1 MPLCI
6 CLSACL
12 PVCLHIRPNSCPY
25 NYIIAIWLCMYISQ
39 LLQYLM
45 QKCLCVDNVA
55 YLSVCIPLCI
65 SVWLSICL
73 STFPSVCRFPYVHP
87 TICLPVCLSIYLY
100 TCPSLCQPAVHLSV
114 YLPVCPSDCP
124 SPSCLCLIWC
134 RSRCLQQL
142 SSAESQL
149 REKVSVPNA
158 FWTLGGSAYW

>member
-73 STFPSVCRFPYVHP
+73 STFPSVCRFPYVDP
-87 TICLPVCLSIYLY
+87 TICLPVCLSIYLPARLY
-100 TCPSLCQPAVHLSV
+100 VNQLSIYPSI
-114 YLPVCPSDCP
+114 
-124 SPSCLCLIWC
+124 CLCARLTVRPRLVSAW
-134 RSRCLQQL
+134 SDVAAAAYSSWAPL
-142 SSAESQL
+142 SLSW
-149 REKVSVPNA
+149 EKKFP
-158 FWTLGGSAYW
+158 FQMHFGH